1 MKTLN
6 FIKRKR
12 RGAGRAQPG
21 PDETLGRKVCALTGR
36 VTNVLPLLELESGG
50 PHGCVMSAR
59 PTFPTGTGHPDP
71 VPTSKP
77 SAGSHSQGSSVQGR
91 GVQGVQG
98 QTQLV
103 RVRGP
108 LNLGGLLE
116 EKEF

>member
-21 PDETLGRKVCALTGR
+21 PDETVGGKVWALTGR
-36 VTNVLPLLELESGG
+36 VTKVLPLLELESGG

-59 PTFPTGTGHPDP
+59 PIVPPGTGHLDS

-77 SAGSHSQGSSVQGR
+77 SQAATAKGALCR
-91 GVQGVQG
+91 A
-98 QTQLV
+98 
-103 RVRGP
+103 
-108 LNLGGLLE
+108 E
-116 EKEF
+116 ECKGFKDRPSL

>member
-21 PDETLGRKVCALTGR
+21 PDETVGGKVWALTGR
-36 VTNVLPLLELESGG
+36 VTKVLPLLELESGG

-59 PTFPTGTGHPDP
+59 PIVPPGTGHPDS

-77 SAGSHSQGSSVQGR
+77 SQAATAKGALCR
-91 GVQGVQG
+91 A
-98 QTQLV
+98 
-103 RVRGP
+103 
-108 LNLGGLLE
+108 E
-116 EKEF
+116 ECKGFKDRPSL